1 MACSAVSQAG
11 ATWTPEVAT
20 LPFSAVTALLFLD
33 AVLLIG
39 GSEGLA
45 YSYDQGATWQ
55 RAEVEDGMVA
65 VTALAASP
73 DFASNQTAI
82 AATLGQGIVRTS
94 DGGRTWTNAS
104 FGLESLEINTLVW
117 QTDTAVLAATD
128 DGIYRSRDA
137 GRAWR
142 RVYTSEESEV
152 VALAH
157 RPDNEIVAA
166 LANGHLLHSSHDG
179 TRWSYLIQS
188 QPGIQVLSLFIT
200 PAGTLLLS
208 TLEHGILRSEDAGT
222 SWQVVY
228 RQVVHTHA
236 YAQETGTIY
245 AGTERGVSV
254 STDDGLTWQEL
265 PSPPL
270 HDLHTLLVCGKD
282 LLLCGTYA
290 GLVRLT
296 SGSGWEPLPDIPQ
309 PLTACVPGP
318 DNTLLISG
326 AVGLLRLSL
335 VDGTRR
341 MLLVGET
348 GQLAHITLCPGE
360 TNWHIWVASADG
372 ARLLHS
378 DDGGASWQ
386 QLPPPF
392 GVLPLVALQAV
403 ADRLLAATY
412 DPRQHRICLWYS
424 TDDGKNWIRSM
435 EATTDWPIV
444 ATCKQPAALSI
455 AHWLFLEQAVGK
467 WQQVTVGSNGGAIR
481 RVLSIQSAGKT
492 LLLVLTTTGIWRSAD
507 IGQTWQQVYSDL
519 PIAHIVDIA
528 VMDTD
533 LIVLL
538 SGGRLWRFHLQEMS
552 EEESA

>member
-1 MACSAVSQAG
+1 MACSSVGQVG
-11 ATWTPEVAT
+11 AAWMPEVAT

-33 AVLLIG
+33 AVLLAG

-55 RAEVEDGMVA
+55 LAEVEDSVVP

-73 DFASNQTAI
+73 DFAITQTAV

-104 FGLESLEINTLVW
+104 FGLECLEVNALLW

-142 RVYTSEESEV
+142 RVYASEEKEV
-152 VALAH
+152 VALAR
-157 RPDNEIVAA
+157 RPDGVIVAA

-179 TRWSYLIQS
+179 TRWSYLAQG

-208 TLEHGILRSEDAGT
+208 TLEHGILRSKDAGT
-222 SWQVVY
+222 GWQAVY
-228 RQVVHTHA
+228 GQAVHA
-236 YAQETGTIY
+236 YVQETGTIY
-245 AGTERGVSV
+245 VGTERGVSV
-254 STDDGLTWQEL
+254 SADDGLTWREL

-296 SGSGWEPLPDIPQ
+296 SGSDWEPLADIPQ
-309 PLTACVPGP
+309 PLTSCVPGP
-318 DNTLLISG
+318 ANTLLISG
-326 AVGLLRLSL
+326 PVGLLRLSL

-341 MLLVGET
+341 MLLAGEA
-348 GQLAHITLCPGE
+348 GQVAHITLYPGE
-360 TNWHIWVASADG
+360 ADWHIWAASADG
-372 ARLLHS
+372 SRLLHS
-378 DDGGASWQ
+378 SDGGTSWQ

-435 EATTDWPIV
+435 EAATDWPVV
-444 ATCKQPAALSI
+444 ATCTQPAALSI
-455 AHWLFLEQAVGK
+455 AHLLFLEQAAGK

-481 RVLSIQSAGKT
+481 RVLGIQSAGKT
-492 LLLVLTTTGIWRSAD
+492 LLLALTTTGIWRSAD
-507 IGQTWQQVYSDL
+507 IGRAWQQVYSDL
-519 PIAHIVDIA
+519 PIVHIVDIA

-538 SGGRLWRFHLQEMS
+538 SGGHLWRFRLQEMS
-552 EEESA
+552 EEEPV